1 MKWMSDSLSDPSADQ
16 SLDPLKDAYHS
27 SIAGNPY
34 HRRSLVARDT
44 ALLTIDMQYLDA
56 APGYGVFADMEK
68 SGVPAEAQEYYF
80 GRLEKEVI
88 PNVAKLQQHFR
99 THRLEVIHTRIQ
111 SLTQDGRDRGAGHK
125 RLNLLARPGS
135 KEAEFLPEVA
145 PEGDEIVINKT
156 SSGVFPTTNLY
167 YVLKNIGIHAL
178 FITGVYTNECV
189 SSTIREACDL
199 GFLVTL
205 IDDGCATVTPELHRF
220 TVETLRDR
228 YCRVLRTAEAIE
240 EIETYVTETR
250 RRNVAEFVPED
261 RLYREKA

>member
-1 MKWMSDSLSDPSADQ
+1 MSQHEPSPELEKH
-16 SLDPLKDAYHS
+16 LDPLKDAYHA
-27 SIAGNPY
+27 SIAESPF
-34 HRRSLVARDT
+34 HRRSLQARDT

-68 SGVPAEAQEYYF
+68 SGVPAEAQAYYF
-80 GRLEKEVI
+80 GRLQDEVI
-88 PNVAKLQQHFR
+88 PNVAKLQNHFR
-99 THRLEVIHTRIQ
+99 SHRLEVIHTRIQ
-111 SLTQDGRDRGAGHK
+111 SITQDGRDRGAGHK
-125 RLNLLARPGS
+125 RLGLLAKPGS

-145 PEGDEIVINKT
+145 PQGDEIIINKT

-167 YVLKNIGIHAL
+167 YVLKNIGIHSL
-178 FITGVYTNECV
+178 FVTGVYTNECV

-228 YCRVLRTAEAIE
+228 YCRVLSTAEAIE
-240 EIETYVTETR
+240 EIETYVTATR
-250 RRNVAEFVPED
+250 KRDVARFVPEE
-261 RLYREKA
+261 RLYERKA